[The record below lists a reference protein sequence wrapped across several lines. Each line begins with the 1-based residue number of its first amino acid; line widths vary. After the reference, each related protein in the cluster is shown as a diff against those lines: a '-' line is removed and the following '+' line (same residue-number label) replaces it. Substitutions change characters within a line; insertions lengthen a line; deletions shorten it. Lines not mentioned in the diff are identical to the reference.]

1 MLTPSCL
8 LRMSQGTNSH
18 HRANISHKL
27 LTLYQFLPNIGHF
40 VLNVVQAKAQ
50 TLVINSEIRGTLI
63 IAGGV
68 EKFQLNPQNVCTFTR
83 FEIRKSI
90 FIQPI
95 VV

>member
-1 MLTPSCL
+1 MLTPPCL
-8 LRMSQGTNSH
+8 LRISQGTNSH

-27 LTLYQFLPNIGHF
+27 LSLCQFLPNIWRV

-68 EKFQLNPQNVCTFTR
+68 EKFQLNPQNVCALTR
-83 FEIRKSI
+83 FEN
-90 FIQPI
+90 F
-95 VV
+95 